1 MMTDREIAIYDILVE
16 LEIATEDEIMLVRYV
31 KSGDWE
37 EILNAIIYARTGYHD
52 IEQLI
57 ECELSQIFG
66 EDYGDELLER
76 LNIA

>member
-1 MMTDREIAIYDILVE
+1 MTDREMAIYDILVE
-16 LEIATEDEIMLVRYV
+16 LEIATEDEISLVRYV
-31 KSGDWE
+31 KSGYWE

-57 ECELSQIFG
+57 ECELSG
-66 EDYGDELLER
+66 EDYGNELLER

>member
-1 MMTDREIAIYDILVE
+1 MTDREMAIYDILVE
-16 LEIATEDEIMLVRYV
+16 LEIATEDEISLVRYV
-31 KSGDWE
+31 MSGYWE

-57 ECELSQIFG
+57 ECELSQVFG
-66 EDYGDELLER
+66 EDYGNELLER

>member
-1 MMTDREIAIYDILVE
+1 MTDREIAIYDILVE

-57 ECELSQIFG
+57 ECELSQVFG

>member
-1 MMTDREIAIYDILVE
+1 MTDREMAIYDMLVE

-37 EILNAIIYARTGYHD
+37 EILNAIIYARTAYHD

-57 ECELSQIFG
+57 ECELSQVFG
-66 EDYGDELLER
+66 EDYGNELLER